1 MRDKDVFGVTFPI
14 KITGDFIV
22 EGMVGAISQEMA
34 KEKPAQIKTEIKR
47 KIAVFPGKFKP
58 PHRGHMDL
66 VKGLVDKDVDQVYI
80 LISPLP
86 VKTPAG
92 KVIDRGVSEK
102 IWKIYID
109 AMGIGNKVTIGKSEY
124 NSPVKSSFDVLAG
137 KVSSYVPEP
146 GDLVIPAASDKID
159 ERSGKP
165 DYMRF
170 ENFHKGVEGM
180 LEGVTPANIMDWYFK
195 APSEAPMSAT
205 DFREALDTGIGL
217 EAFLP
222 APRVTKEKVL
232 ALLGVEVEPEMDEEE
247 PEIGNIDEPEDSGAP
262 PALYMG
268 EGEELEEMSSMAGGS
283 VEGYS
288 GGKNK
293 KSLIRE
299 EEPIIEEVLN
309 YLLSKMEIL

>member
-1 MRDKDVFGVTFPI
+1 
-14 KITGDFIV
+14 
-22 EGMVGAISQEMA
+22 
-34 KEKPAQIKTEIKR
+34 
-47 KIAVFPGKFKP
+47 
-58 PHRGHMDL
+58 
-66 VKGLVDKDVDQVYI
+66 
-80 LISPLP
+80 
-86 VKTPAG
+86 
-92 KVIDRGVSEK
+92 
-102 IWKIYID
+102 
-109 AMGIGNKVTIGKSEY
+109 
-124 NSPVKSSFDVLAG
+124 
-137 KVSSYVPEP
+137 
-146 GDLVIPAASDKID
+146 
-159 ERSGKP
+159 
-165 DYMRF
+165 
-170 ENFHKGVEGM
+170 M

-222 APRVTKEKVL
+222 APKTTKEKVL